1 MAEGQYDISVER
13 WSCTVSNSHRKI
25 YGDRKIRQQTVMR
38 LQGTLRG
45 AQERTAAVYLTFER
59 GARDLAPTITTTDDP
74 QEHVRVD
81 AYLVH
86 GQEAVALAIL
96 QSGFQVWA
104 RFNENALGQAAFTLG
119 SGPKPS
125 MRTEPSPS
133 GRPVGTA
140 ADSHGANLSAG
151 ATAAQ
156 RGPVT
161 S

>member
-59 GARDLAPTITTTDDP
+59 GARDLAPTITTTEDP
-74 QEHVRVD
+74 LEHVRVD

-104 RFNENALGQAAFTLG
+104 RFSENALGQTAFTLG

-125 MRTEPSPS
+125 LRTDSAPSS
-133 GRPVGTA
+133 RPAGATA
-140 ADSHGANLSAG
+140 ESHGANVSAG
-151 ATAAQ
+151 ITAAH
-156 RGPVT
+156 RGPVN